1 MPTEE
6 ETRAANKAVVVRFNK
21 EVIEQGN
28 ESTFRELIAPDF
40 VNRSAPPGAPTG
52 PEGMLFT
59 FNRVLR
65 PAFPDLSVEIHDQV
79 AEGDIRLP
87 ARGVP
92 SFIRANR
99 RVAPVVRPDRAVRRV
114 LRRTVSLGTA
124 TAKVSSRDRTS
135 VKREATRAI
144 HATERRAALGAT
156 RAAAAHAADAR
167 LVLAV

>member
-28 ESTFRELIAPDF
+28 EATFRDLMAFGF

-52 PEGMLFT
+52 PEGMLIT

-79 AEGDIRLP
+79 AEGDKVTTRKTIRGTHRGELFGIPPTGKRIEIDVIDIVRLANGRYAEHWGVNTLP
-87 ARGVP
+87 
-92 SFIRANR
+92 S
-99 RVAPVVRPDRAVRRV
+99 V
-114 LRRTVSLGTA
+114 L
-124 TAKVSSRDRTS
+124 
-135 VKREATRAI
+135 
-144 HATERRAALGAT
+144 AALRGA
-156 RAAAAHAADAR
+156 
-167 LVLAV
+167 